1 MITFRKIAFR
11 FIMLILGKKRLVQ
24 FCFHCYKVIGIVNSV
39 IVGESG
45 GICPRCLKKHSPDI
59 YARLK
64 EQHELSEAEIA
75 QAEN

>member
-1 MITFRKIAFR
+1 MITFRKIVFH
-11 FIMLILGKKRLVQ
+11 FILLTRGKKSLIQ
-24 FCFHCYKVIGIVNSV
+24 FCFHCYKVLGIVDSA

-64 EQHELSEAEIA
+64 DRHELTEAEIA